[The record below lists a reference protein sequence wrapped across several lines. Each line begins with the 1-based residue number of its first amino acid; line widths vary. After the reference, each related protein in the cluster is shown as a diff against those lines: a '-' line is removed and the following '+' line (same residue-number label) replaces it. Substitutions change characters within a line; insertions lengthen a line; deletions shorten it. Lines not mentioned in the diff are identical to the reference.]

1 MNDALSAPLFRR
13 IGRIADEKGLRAF
26 VIGGYVRDHFLHRP
40 CTDID
45 IVVVGS
51 GIEVAEALGRE
62 LKTKVSVFK
71 NFGTAMLRCD
81 GWEVEFVGARKES
94 YRADSRK
101 PIVEDGTIEDDQLRR
116 DFTINAMA
124 FSLNA
129 GTFGELVDPF
139 DGMRDLEN
147 YIIRTPCDS
156 DTTFSDDPLRMIRAI
171 RFATQLGFDIEDET
185 FEAIRRNRERIEI
198 ISQERIITEM
208 NKIMLSPVPSIGFQL
223 FDNSGLLELIFPELS
238 TLKGVETRNDKAHKD
253 NFLHTLKVL
262 DNVALKSD
270 NLYLRWAALLH
281 DIGKIREISAEIGFP
296 YTSEGRLLGHITM
309 SCMMV
314 QEAAAKLRL
323 PSSRLEQLQHIL
335 LSHHGDNEKGSPV
348 ACSTREAFVVHYA
361 DEINAVM
368 NQFDVHDGKSA
379 WEFNRM
385 LGRNI
390 LVDKL

>member
-1 MNDALSAPLFRR
+1 MIKDFKAGIKVCQAVLVRVQKVGNSSNGGVFARGMLEDNS
-13 IGRIADEKGLRAF
+13 GRIAFICFDAMLVDKLRELEGPTAFMMGGNVDINKFNNDMTLQVVIQRLENLLPQDDISNLLPHGDFDVEAYKIKLANYIKAVRTPGLRMLLETIFSGTTYERF
-26 VIGGYVRDHFLHRP
+26 VTNP
-40 CTDID
+40 
-45 IVVVGS
+45 
-51 GIEVAEALGRE
+51 A
-62 LKTKVSVFK
+62 
-71 NFGTAMLRCD
+71 
-81 GWEVEFVGARKES
+81 
-94 YRADSRK
+94 
-101 PIVEDGTIEDDQLRR
+101 
-116 DFTINAMA
+116 
-124 FSLNA
+124 
-129 GTFGELVDPF
+129 
-139 DGMRDLEN
+139 GMRMHHA
-147 YIIRTPCDS
+147 Y
-156 DTTFSDDPLRMIRAI
+156 
-171 RFATQLGFDIEDET
+171 LG
-185 FEAIRRNRERIEI
+185 
-198 ISQERIITEM
+198 
-208 NKIMLSPVPSIGFQL
+208 
-223 FDNSGLLELIFPELS
+223 GLLQHSVDVTSL
-238 TLKGVETRNDKAHKD
+238 A
-253 NFLHTLKVL
+253 
-262 DNVALKSD
+262 VALAEQIEGVDKD
-270 NLYLRWAALLH
+270 LVIAGALLH